1 MAEFGEDG
9 ENLISSF
16 HPISLSK
23 AAGSE
28 LTVAAVERA
37 LCMAIGS
44 PAERSAQC

>member
-1 MAEFGEDG
+1 MEFGEDG

-16 HPISLSK
+16 HPIFPSK

-28 LTVAAVERA
+28 RTVTAAEGA